1 MEAWTCM
8 SKRLDSVGLR
18 CVSNSI
24 LCRLSKCKCRTSK
37 WCYYCA
43 LFCLFVCDTELQ
55 NKCCKQKVQ
64 QQTIGRHSD
73 PSDSFSFQT
82 SQTDLCVFVFFMCIH
97 STCVF
102 SSKLLCVSMTT
113 SVNCGCP
120 RDSSVKPV
128 NFSYITDTHAH
139 SDEQFE
145 CPVYTRVCMC
155 GIGSLH
161 HLYVVGCFSCSPAF
175 ASPALLQHAAD
186 HLPRLVSILQ
196 AKACYVAPL
205 CQAAPGHETLLLL
218 HNQLR
223 EFQQIDV
230 WNNFIKSRCL
240 FCFVVGEDYE
250 VNPWWFCDVFLC

>member
-18 CVSNSI
+18 CISNSI

-37 WCYYCA
+37 WCYYCDP
-43 LFCLFVCDTELQ
+43 FCLFVCDTELQ

-82 SQTDLCVFVFFMCIH
+82 SQTEICVCLFFLCIH

-128 NFSYITDTHAH
+128 NFSYITDTHTSSLSAL
-139 SDEQFE
+139 
-145 CPVYTRVCMC
+145 CARVYACVGLDRCTTCM
-155 GIGSLH
+155 LW
-161 HLYVVGCFSCSPAF
+161 VVSAVRRRLRHQLSSITPQTICQGWCRYSKPKRATSP
-175 ASPALLQHAAD
+175 
-186 HLPRLVSILQ
+186 R
-196 AKACYVAPL
+196 
-205 CQAAPGHETLLLL
+205 
-218 HNQLR
+218 
-223 EFQQIDV
+223 
-230 WNNFIKSRCL
+230 
-240 FCFVVGEDYE
+240 
-250 VNPWWFCDVFLC
+250 

>member
-1 MEAWTCM
+1 MPSSAC
-8 SKRLDSVGLR
+8 L
-18 CVSNSI
+18 CVTLNYKINAVNRKCSSRP
-24 LCRLSKCKCRTSK
+24 LGGTRTLLTASLSKHHKQICV
-37 WCYYCA
+37 
-43 LFCLFVCDTELQ
+43 CLF
-55 NKCCKQKVQ
+55 
-64 QQTIGRHSD
+64 
-73 PSDSFSFQT
+73 
-82 SQTDLCVFVFFMCIH
+82 FFMCIH

-175 ASPALLQHAAD
+175 ASPALLHHAAD

-250 VNPWWFCDVFLC
+250 VNPW

>member
-82 SQTDLCVFVFFMCIH
+82 SQTDLCVFVFFFMCIH

-128 NFSYITDTHAH
+128 NFSYITDTHTRSLRRAVWVPCVH
-139 SDEQFE
+139 ACMHVWDWIAAP
-145 CPVYTRVCMC
+145 PVCCGLFQLFAGVCVT
-155 GIGSLH
+155 SAPP
-161 HLYVVGCFSCSPAF
+161 SRRRPS
-175 ASPALLQHAAD
+175 
-186 HLPRLVSILQ
+186 
-196 AKACYVAPL
+196 AKAGVDTPSQSVLRRPTVPSCARPRNP
-205 CQAAPGHETLLLL
+205 AAASQSAQGVPANRRLE
-218 HNQLR
+218 
-223 EFQQIDV
+223 
-230 WNNFIKSRCL
+230 
-240 FCFVVGEDYE
+240 
-250 VNPWWFCDVFLC
+250 

>member
-102 SSKLLCVSMTT
+102 SSKLLFVSMTT

-128 NFSYITDTHAH
+128 NFSYITDTHTLTQTSSLSAL
-139 SDEQFE
+139 
-145 CPVYTRVCMC
+145 CTRVYACVGLDRCTTCMLWVVSAVRRRLRHQLSSITPQTIC
-155 GIGSLH
+155 QGWCRYFKPKRATSPHCAKLRQATKPCCCFTISSGS
-161 HLYVVGCFSCSPAF
+161 SS
-175 ASPALLQHAAD
+175 
-186 HLPRLVSILQ
+186 
-196 AKACYVAPL
+196 K
-205 CQAAPGHETLLLL
+205 
-218 HNQLR
+218 
-223 EFQQIDV
+223 
-230 WNNFIKSRCL
+230 
-240 FCFVVGEDYE
+240 
-250 VNPWWFCDVFLC
+250 